1 MTFAIIGRECAPGIF
16 DGRPVVVPGAVS
28 SNTTEADFLSVLVQH
43 RRNLGTR
50 LGFHHVPGRLR
61 LRADAL

>member
-1 MTFAIIGRECAPGIF
+1 
-16 DGRPVVVPGAVS
+16 VPGAVS

-61 LRADAL
+61 LRADALWDIIELAVSAS